1 MGFFDFL
8 KSEITNIGKN
18 DTFSKGELANLIK
31 KDNGKDLIEEGAENG
46 NLECQRLLYT
56 IYMIGANIDKFNR
69 DKFEYYTKL
78 AAHQNDAAAQFNH
91 AKNIYDSIEEIK
103 SKTMEKNGGVAI
115 DSILSI
121 QQKLEEVVFWYKKS
135 YQNGNKRGLDNAN
148 NIEFHLL
155 KEWINP
161 LVEKH
166 YE

>member
-8 KSEITNIGKN
+8 KSEITSIGKN
-18 DTFSKGELANLIK
+18 DSFSKGELATLLK
-31 KDNGKDLIEEGAENG
+31 KNNGKDLLEEGAKNG
-46 NLECQRLLYT
+46 NLECQQLLYT
-56 IYMIGANIDKFNR
+56 IHMIGAKVDKFNR

-78 AAHQNDAAAQFNH
+78 AANQNDATAQFNL
-91 AKNIYDSIEEIK
+91 AKIIYDSIEELK
-103 SKTMEKNGGVAI
+103 PEAMEKNGGVSM

-135 YQNGNKRGLDNAN
+135 YQNGNKEGLKNAN
-148 NIEFHLL
+148 DIEVHLL

-161 LVEKH
+161 LVDEH